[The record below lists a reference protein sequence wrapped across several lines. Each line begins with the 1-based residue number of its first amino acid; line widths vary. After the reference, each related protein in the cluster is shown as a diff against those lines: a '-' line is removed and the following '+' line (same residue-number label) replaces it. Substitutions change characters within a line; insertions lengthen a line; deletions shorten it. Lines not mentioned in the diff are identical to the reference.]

1 VTTAPKTAKRTTA
14 TSKAPAKPTAGAT
27 KPAATRK
34 PAVTKPAVTKSAVT
48 KSAATRK
55 PAAAQSAGTEPAVT
69 APSAPTTRGT
79 TAAPV
84 VDRSALRTT
93 SRAAAKPLLAAVGVA
108 DLALEQVKDAQELY
122 VAEARKVQSRLAE
135 VPQQVRTL
143 PQQVR
148 TLPQHVRTIPAQVR
162 TLRSEVESRVET
174 VTDRATEVYSTLSV
188 RGERLV
194 TSIRRQPSTQAAIA
208 EGKEALRQAEAAAA
222 AAQKSFAA
230 GEQAVADAAGTLG

>member
-148 TLPQHVRTIPAQVR
+148 TIPAQVR